1 MTKEI
6 RLNAFDMNCVGH
18 IQHGMWTHPRD
29 RSTEYN
35 TIQYWQDLARLAERG
50 KFDGIFLADIVGV
63 YDVYRGGPA
72 PSIVDAV
79 QIPVNDPMMIVPVM
93 AAVTE
98 HIGFGVT
105 ANLTYE
111 PPYLFAR
118 RMSTL
123 DHLTGGRVGWN
134 IVTGYLDSAARGMGL
149 AAQPAHDGRYDAADE
164 YMSVVYQLW
173 EASWENGAVRR
184 DKSNRVFADPDKI
197 HRVRHHGQHYQVD
210 AIHLAEPSPQRTPVL
225 YQAGSSTRGRE
236 FAATHAECV
245 FVFGADKRITR
256 DIVADIRGRA
266 AARGR
271 DPRDILIFYNRAAVV
286 GRTRREAE
294 EKYREYH
301 EHASIEGALAHFS
314 SSTGLDFSRYELD
327 EPIRYVKNDAI
338 NSAVETLTTLS
349 AEPWTLRRIIS
360 GMGLGSRN
368 PAVVGS
374 AEEVADDLTSWVEE
388 TDIDGFNLSRIVTPR
403 ASTTSSIWSC
413 RSCKSAASTS
423 ATIGPAPC
431 ARSCSPAHGCCRP
444 ATRPLS
450 TAGPSPSA
458 AEREHASLLKRI
470 VGRLIAPASANINA
484 PVHAAMIRA
493 LWVARSQ
500 SHNEEP
506 MVVQRELHVADG
518 RSAISD

>member
-35 TIQYWQDLARLAERG
+35 TIRYWQDLARLAERG
-50 KFDGIFLADIVGV
+50 RFDGMFLADIVGV
-63 YDVYRGGPA
+63 YDVYRGGTA
-72 PSIVDAV
+72 PSIVNAV
-79 QIPVNDPMMIVPVM
+79 QIPVNDPMMVVPVM

-149 AAQPAHDGRYDAADE
+149 IAQPDHDGRYDAAEE

-173 EASWENGAVRR
+173 EASWEDGAVRR
-184 DKSNRVFADPDKI
+184 DRRTVSSPIPPRSIVCGTTDNIIRLTRFT
-197 HRVRHHGQHYQVD
+197 
-210 AIHLAEPSPQRTPVL
+210 LAEPSLQRTPVL

-256 DIVADIRGRA
+256 DLVADIRGRA
-266 AARGR
+266 AAHGR

-294 EKYREYH
+294 DKYREYH

-314 SSTGLDFSRYELD
+314 GSTGLDFSHYEPD
-327 EPIRYVKNDAI
+327 EP
-338 NSAVETLTTLS
+338 SA
-349 AEPWTLRRIIS
+349 
-360 GMGLGSRN
+360 M
-368 PAVVGS
+368 
-374 AEEVADDLTSWVEE
+374 
-388 TDIDGFNLSRIVTPR
+388 
-403 ASTTSSIWSC
+403 
-413 RSCKSAASTS
+413 
-423 ATIGPAPC
+423 
-431 ARSCSPAHGCCRP
+431 
-444 ATRPLS
+444 
-450 TAGPSPSA
+450 
-458 AEREHASLLKRI
+458 
-470 VGRLIAPASANINA
+470 
-484 PVHAAMIRA
+484 
-493 LWVARSQ
+493 
-500 SHNEEP
+500 
-506 MVVQRELHVADG
+506 
-518 RSAISD
+518 